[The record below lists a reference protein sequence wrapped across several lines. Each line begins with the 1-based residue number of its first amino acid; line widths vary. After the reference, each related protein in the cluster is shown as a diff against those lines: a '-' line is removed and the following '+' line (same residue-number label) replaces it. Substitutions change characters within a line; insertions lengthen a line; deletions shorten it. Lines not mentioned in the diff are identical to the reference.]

1 MVWALPWSGEGLG
14 HYDLRWLR
22 SHMRAT
28 SAILSVVLPQRP
40 PSASPMLPTPTSLS
54 LILCVPAGCA
64 WKCLGLDHAACGP
77 RTALENKI
85 QALPFPN
92 RAGPLGLPWCR
103 YHQDGSGQL
112 GKCPS
117 LGTSNRGKENK
128 KLRSFSAIRIPFMWM
143 FLKTSLH
150 LSVSLKLQVETP

>member
-14 HYDLRWLR
+14 HHDLCWLR
-22 SHMRAT
+22 SHMTAT
-28 SAILSVVLPQRP
+28 LAILSVVLPQRP
-40 PSASPMLPTPTSLS
+40 PSAPPMLLTPTSLS

-64 WKCLGLDHAACGP
+64 WKSLGLVHATCGP

-85 QALPFPN
+85 QAFPFPN
-92 RAGPLGLPWCR
+92 HAGPLGLPWCL
-103 YHQDGSGQL
+103 YHQDGAGQP

-117 LGTSNRGKENK
+117 LGTSNGGEKNK

-143 FLKTSLH
+143 FLKTYLY